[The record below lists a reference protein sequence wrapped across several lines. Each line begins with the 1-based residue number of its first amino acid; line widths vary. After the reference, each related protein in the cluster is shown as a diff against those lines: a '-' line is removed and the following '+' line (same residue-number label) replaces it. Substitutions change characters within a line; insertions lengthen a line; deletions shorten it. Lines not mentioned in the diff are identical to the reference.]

1 MNPSTEDIFN
11 AVNKI
16 NAKNIFILPN
26 NKNIILT
33 SKQVADL
40 TDKNIIVIPTRS
52 VPQGISA
59 MLGFNEECDAKE
71 NEDAM
76 NEMMS
81 TVTTMQI
88 TYAARNS
95 TFDGLDITEGDYLL
109 LCNDKLL
116 KATKSLNEAVE
127 AIAYQVKD
135 LDKSTV
141 SIYYGEDAT
150 EENAEEIAR
159 KISSS
164 TDAEVSVYPG
174 GQPVYY
180 YVISLE

>member
-33 SKQVADL
+33 SKQVANL

-52 VPQGISA
+52 VPQGINA

-71 NEDAM
+71 NEEAM
-76 NEMMS
+76 NEMIAA
-81 TVTTMQI
+81 VTTMQI

-95 TFDGLDITEGDYLL
+95 NYDGLDISEGDYLL
-109 LCNDKLL
+109 MCNDKLL
-116 KATKSLNEAVE
+116 KATKSFDQAVTE
-127 AIAYQVKD
+127 ICNQVKE
-135 LDKSTV
+135 LDKSSV
-141 SIYYGEDAT
+141 SIYYGADVTEEDALQIADTISEAT
-150 EENAEEIAR
+150 E
-159 KISSS
+159 
-164 TDAEVSVYPG
+164 AEVNTYKG
-174 GQPVYY
+174 DQPVYY
-180 YVISLE
+180 YIISLE